1 MQAIHF
7 DGQKARHSQ
16 DYPEPKV
23 PEGEALIRIRKAGV
37 CATDLEITKGYMG
50 FAGVMGHEFVGSVI
64 QGPKAW
70 KGARVVGE
78 INCAC
83 GTCRTCTSGLSNHCP
98 NRSVLGIQNRDGVFG
113 ELTCLPLRNLH
124 RVPEGVSDDQAV
136 FAEPLAAAYQIARQ
150 VPLEN
155 SQNALVIGDGRLG
168 QLIVRMLREQG
179 CRPLM
184 VGKHRSRMEAAE
196 KAGVQ
201 AVALADYKARKDCEL
216 VIEASGSP
224 AGLELAMQAVRPR
237 GTIVLKSTTAAG
249 KDLNLAPLVVDEVT
263 VIGSRCGP
271 FPDAL
276 EALES
281 GKVDVSAL
289 ISTEFPLEK
298 GLEALEAAK
307 DPRNLKVLI
316 RVG

>member
-7 DGQKARHSQ
+7 DGHKAVHSR
-16 DYPEPKV
+16 DYPEPK
-23 PEGEALIRIRKAGV
+23 PGNGEALIQIHKAGL

-50 FAGVMGHEFVGSVI
+50 FTGVLGHEFVGSVV

-70 KGARVVGE
+70 QGARVVGE

-83 GTCRTCTSGLSNHCP
+83 GTCRTCRSGLSNHCP
-98 NRSVLGIQNRDGVFG
+98 TRSVLGIQNRDGVFAQR
-113 ELTCLPLRNLH
+113 TCLPVRNLH
-124 RVPEGVSDDQAV
+124 RVPQGVSDDQAV

-150 VPLEN
+150 IPLEACQ
-155 SQNALVIGDGRLG
+155 SALVVGDGRLG
-168 QLIVRMLREQG
+168 QLIVRMLRQQG
-179 CRPLM
+179 CKPLM
-184 VGKHRSRMEAAE
+184 VGKHPRRMEAAE

-201 AVALADYKARKDCEL
+201 AVAFPDYKPRKDCEL
-216 VIEASGSP
+216 VIDASGSP

-263 VIGSRCGP
+263 VVGSRCGP

-276 EALES
+276 DALES
-281 GKVDVSAL
+281 GRVDVSAL

-298 GLEALEAAK
+298 GLEALEAAR